1 MLLEELLTIALQ
13 RGDDAVLLQL
23 AVSNLPLAAAGL
35 ARLLAGVVAADALEP
50 ALARLAALSLVVRGE
65 AGQAWVHRWTAEGLA
80 ALVDAAGHGERYRRA
95 GDYRL
100 WRVENESHSLED
112 GVEAVRNYL
121 QGRHFDQAAAVGQAC
136 LAALQRFGQ
145 TVAIAS
151 LAADVL
157 ERLPSEHSGFA
168 GIADAEAQAHLALG
182 QSERTFARYRQL
194 LERQQR
200 LAKAEPDRADY
211 QRDLS
216 VSYERM
222 GDLYVALGQGEAA
235 RQAYQGSLE
244 IRERL
249 AKAEPDRADAQLDLV
264 ISLVK
269 IGTVVEPADRAP
281 LQQALAILL
290 RLEQQGRLAPADQPK
305 IEALRQMLGG

>member
-1 MLLEELLTIALQ
+1 M
-13 RGDDAVLLQL
+13 
-23 AVSNLPLAAAGL
+23 
-35 ARLLAGVVAADALEP
+35 
-50 ALARLAALSLVVRGE
+50 
-65 AGQAWVHRWTAEGLA
+65 
-80 ALVDAAGHGERYRRA
+80 
-95 GDYRL
+95 
-100 WRVENESHSLED
+100 
-112 GVEAVRNYL
+112 
-121 QGRHFDQAAAVGQAC
+121 
-136 LAALQRFGQ
+136 
-145 TVAIAS
+145 
-151 LAADVL
+151 L
-157 ERLPSEHSGFA
+157 ERLPTDHSGFA

-216 VSYERM
+216 VSYNKM

-244 IRERL
+244 IAERL
-249 AKAEPDRADAQLDLV
+249 AKAEPDRADYQLDLV

>member
-1 MLLEELLTIALQ
+1 LAKAEPDRADYQ
-13 RGDDAVLLQL
+13 RDLSVSYNKMGDLYV
-23 AVSNLPLAAAGL
+23 
-35 ARLLAGVVAADALEP
+35 
-50 ALARLAALSLVVRGE
+50 
-65 AGQAWVHRWTAEGLA
+65 
-80 ALVDAAGHGERYRRA
+80 
-95 GDYRL
+95 
-100 WRVENESHSLED
+100 
-112 GVEAVRNYL
+112 
-121 QGRHFDQAAAVGQAC
+121 
-136 LAALQRFGQ
+136 
-145 TVAIAS
+145 
-151 LAADVL
+151 
-157 ERLPSEHSGFA
+157 
-168 GIADAEAQAHLALG
+168 ALG
-182 QSERTFARYRQL
+182 QGEAARQAYQGS
-194 LERQQR
+194 LEIAER

-244 IRERL
+244 IAERL
-249 AKAEPDRADAQLDLV
+249 AKAEPDRADYQLDLV